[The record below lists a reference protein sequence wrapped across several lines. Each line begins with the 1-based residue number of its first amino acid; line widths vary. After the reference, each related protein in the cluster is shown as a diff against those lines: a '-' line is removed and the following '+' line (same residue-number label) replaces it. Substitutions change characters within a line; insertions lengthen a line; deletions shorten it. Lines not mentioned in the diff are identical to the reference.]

1 MTSEPLLN
9 TEYLEIIGDAAQLG
23 LLHVVF
29 HRLAARRRV
38 LGLESRKDC
47 LVLIQYGLEIITRI
61 CLGRSRMLQISL
73 IYRQS
78 FLYHAVSG
86 AGIDDVMEL
95 QVEGEDFLHVI
106 LQSVKLHEF
115 AHAWVSDKLGDPTP
129 RRQGRVTI
137 NPLAHID
144 WIGFLTLVIVG
155 FGWGKPVQI
164 DPSYYKN
171 RRRDEFLVAIAGVT
185 MNLILAVILSLPAK
199 AMLKA
204 FSSGTSE
211 LVYNIYLIIFYAVTI
226 NLVLM
231 IFNLI
236 PCPPL
241 DGWGIITQIFR
252 LDRYSWWYRV
262 YQYGTWILL
271 ALILTNVT
279 DHIITPL
286 VTMLINILF

>member
-1 MTSEPLLN
+1 MSADLILTKLLM
-9 TEYLEIIGDAAQLG
+9 LPGIILG
-23 LLHVVF
+23 L
-29 HRLAARRRV
+29 
-38 LGLESRKDC
+38 
-47 LVLIQYGLEIITRI
+47 
-61 CLGRSRMLQISL
+61 
-73 IYRQS
+73 S
-78 FLYHAVSG
+78 F
-86 AGIDDVMEL
+86 
-95 QVEGEDFLHVI
+95 
-106 LQSVKLHEF
+106 HEF

-144 WIGFLTLVIVG
+144 WIGFLALLLVG

-171 RRRDEFLVAIAGVT
+171 KRRDEFLVSIAGVT
-185 MNLILAVILSLPAK
+185 MNLILAVIISIPAK
-199 AMLKA
+199 LMIKT
-204 FSSGTSE
+204 FSAGTSE
-211 LVYNIYLIIFYAVTI
+211 LVYNIYLILFYAVTI

-241 DGWGIITQIFR
+241 DGWGIITQLFG
-252 LDRYSWWYRV
+252 LDKYDWWYKV

-271 ALILTNVT
+271 ALIVTNVT

-286 VTMLINILF
+286 VTMMLNLIF

>member
-1 MTSEPLLN
+1 MIMTKLLM
-9 TEYLEIIGDAAQLG
+9 LPGIIIAL
-23 LLHVVF
+23 
-29 HRLAARRRV
+29 
-38 LGLESRKDC
+38 
-47 LVLIQYGLEIITRI
+47 
-61 CLGRSRMLQISL
+61 
-73 IYRQS
+73 S
-78 FLYHAVSG
+78 F
-86 AGIDDVMEL
+86 
-95 QVEGEDFLHVI
+95 
-106 LQSVKLHEF
+106 HEF

-144 WIGFLTLVIVG
+144 WIGFLALLLVG

-164 DPSYYKN
+164 DPNYYKN

-185 MNLILAVILSLPAK
+185 MNLILAVILSIPVK
-199 AMLKA
+199 AMIRT
-204 FSSGTSE
+204 FNSGTSD

-226 NLVLM
+226 NIVLM

-241 DGWGIITQIFR
+241 DGWNIITQIFK
-252 LDRYSWWYRV
+252 LDRYSWWYKV

-271 ALILTNVT
+271 ALIVTNVT

-286 VTMLINILF
+286 VSMIINLLF